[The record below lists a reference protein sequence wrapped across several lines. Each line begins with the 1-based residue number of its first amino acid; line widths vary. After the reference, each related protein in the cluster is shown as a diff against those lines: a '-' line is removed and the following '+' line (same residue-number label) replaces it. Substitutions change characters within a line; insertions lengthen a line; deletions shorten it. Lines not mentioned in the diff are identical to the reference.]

1 MSVGIAEPGRTSGE
15 RDTPMIRRRYQ
26 TGSLVLRGKRK
37 RVWVAR
43 WREPVISS
51 DGTLKSIRR
60 SEIIGTLADF
70 PTKRQARALLES
82 RLHEVNHTLQKPQ
95 SAMQFRDFV
104 CSQWEPAILPTLKF
118 ATQRN
123 YRHLVRRHLFP
134 VFGDQPLCDIKR
146 QHIQG
151 FVMEKMVRQRFSWKT
166 SLHLRNLVSTI
177 FTTAVDWD
185 YVPANPASGVRL
197 PPRPL
202 RQPLRFLTVGEVT
215 RLLEALKEPQRTL
228 VLTAVLTGMRI
239 GELLALRWRN
249 VDCGRKVIR
258 VREAVYE
265 GHNSTPKTQGGIRDV
280 PMGPAL
286 EQALRRHRARSR
298 ASDDSLVFPSRNG
311 THLRPGN
318 LHKRFLLP
326 ACAKAELRRFSWHD
340 FRRTHA
346 TLLSDMG
353 EPLKTAQAQLG
364 HSSLSTTAEI
374 YAQAVPASQRAAVER
389 LEKAVGLLVDPS
401 GPKIERA
408 IQQGSLLI
416 Q

>member
-1 MSVGIAEPGRTSGE
+1 
-15 RDTPMIRRRYQ
+15 
-26 TGSLVLRGKRK
+26 VL
-37 RVWVAR
+37 A
-43 WREPVISS
+43 P

-70 PTKRQARALLES
+70 PTRRQARALLES
-82 RLHEVNHTLQKPQ
+82 RLHDVNHTLQKPQ
-95 SAMQFRDFV
+95 SSMQFREFV

-123 YRHLVRRHLFP
+123 YRHLIRRHLFP
-134 VFGDQPLCDIKR
+134 VFGDQPMCDIKR

-151 FVMEKMVRQRFSWKT
+151 FVMEKMVRQGFSWKT
-166 SLHLRNLVSTI
+166 SLHLRNLVSKI
-177 FTTAVDWD
+177 FTTAVDWE
-185 YVPANPASGVRL
+185 YVPANPARGVKL
-197 PPRPL
+197 PQRPV
-202 RQPLRFLTVGEVT
+202 RQPLRFLTVGEVK
-215 RLLEALKEPQRTL
+215 RLLEALREPERTL

-249 VDCGRKVIR
+249 VDLERKVIR

-265 GHNSTPKTQGGIRDV
+265 GHNSTPKTQGSIRDI
-280 PMGPAL
+280 PLGPAL
-286 EQALRRHRARSR
+286 EQALRLHGARSR
-298 ASDDSLVFPSRNG
+298 ISDDSLLFPSRNG
-311 THLRPGN
+311 SYLRPGN
-318 LHKRFLLP
+318 LHKRYLHP

-364 HSSLSTTAEI
+364 HASLSTTAEL

-389 LEKAVGLLVDPS
+389 LEKAVGFLVDPN
-401 GPKIERA
+401 GPKIEGV
-408 IQQGSLLI
+408 IQPGSLLI

>member
-1 MSVGIAEPGRTSGE
+1 
-15 RDTPMIRRRYQ
+15 
-26 TGSLVLRGKRK
+26 VL
-37 RVWVAR
+37 A
-43 WREPVISS
+43 P

-82 RLHEVNHTLQKPQ
+82 RLHDVNHTLQKPQ
-95 SAMQFRDFV
+95 SSMQFRDFV
-104 CSQWEPAILPTLKF
+104 CFQWEPAILPTLKF

-123 YRHLVRRHLFP
+123 YRHLIRRHLFP
-134 VFGDQPLCDIKR
+134 FFGDQPLCDIKR

-151 FVMEKMVRQRFSWKT
+151 FVMQKMVRQGFSWKT
-166 SLHLRNLVSTI
+166 SLHLRNLVSKI
-177 FTTAVDWD
+177 FATAVDWD
-185 YVPANPASGVRL
+185 YVPANPASGVKL

-202 RQPLRFLTVGEVT
+202 RQPLQFLTVDEVM
-215 RLLEALKEPQRTL
+215 RLLDALKEPERTL

-249 VDCGRKVIR
+249 VDFERSVIR

-280 PMGPAL
+280 PVGPVL
-286 EQALRRHRARSR
+286 EQALRKHRARSR
-298 ASDDSLVFPSRNG
+298 TSDDSLVFPSRNG

-318 LHKRFLLP
+318 LHKRYLIP
-326 ACAKAELRRFSWHD
+326 ACAKAELRRFGWHD

-364 HSSLSTTAEI
+364 HASLSTTAEI
-374 YAQAVPASQRAAVER
+374 YVQAVPASQRAAIER
-389 LEKAVGLLVDPS
+389 LERTVGLLVDPS
-401 GPKIERA
+401 GPKIEKAVRL
-408 IQQGSLLI
+408 GSLLI